1 MFLRVGN
8 LEEWQKILLCITANS
23 GGKHSSRIAGNIN
36 LMNYFLTFV
45 VSTDGACINEAFT
58 SLDV

>member
-1 MFLRVGN
+1 M
-8 LEEWQKILLCITANS
+8 LLCITANS

>member
-1 MFLRVGN
+1 MAEDSTMYN
-8 LEEWQKILLCITANS
+8 EEVS
-23 GGKHSSRIAGNIN
+23 RSRIAGNIN

-45 VSTDGACINEAFT
+45 VSTDGACINEALT